1 MCVKEK
7 GPKEVLQEPRCK
19 GFKECEGRQE
29 DSREGIFYHR
39 VSLRRQFLKCRM

>member
-19 GFKECEGRQE
+19 GFKKCEGRQE
-29 DSREGIFYHR
+29 DSRKGALLPQSIPEEAIP
-39 VSLRRQFLKCRM
+39 